1 MNGENSFTHFR
12 TDYWQ
17 VPEHDEAWVAK
28 QKKDFGETEFAQEF
42 ELQFHAASKM
52 LLKPSDFS
60 FIERVSS
67 PFVRKHIP
75 SDSPYLNDPDL
86 KWAPD
91 FNPNDVSPA
100 DRFVLLVDLAEGNG
114 DETAD
119 DTKKKS
125 KTRTP
130 DSNTVQVMKIIAN
143 SPANIRRFSESGVTV
158 KDAVRFVQVGT
169 WESNRKDEEYCGK
182 MTCALALDLL
192 KAAETDGVRV
202 MVEMNFQGKNY
213 VTSMRQHPLFF
224 DGLLQKTY
232 HTKPVPGEVRRRRIG
247 FKSGPEK
254 EHFCQLGAKMIARRR
269 IVPRDR
275 ATLGQLEQFGY
286 VKGKIKGIACHDDLS
301 YPVINHIPVMMD
313 DETFIS

>member
-60 FIERVSS
+60 FIERVGA
-67 PFVRKHIP
+67 PFERKYIP

-91 FNPNDVSPA
+91 FDPNDVSPS

-114 DETAD
+114 DEAVD

-130 DSNTVQVMKIIAN
+130 DSNTVQVMKVIAN
-143 SPANIRRFSESGVTV
+143 SPANIRRFSESGVTM
-158 KDAVRFVQVGT
+158 KDSVRFIQVGT
-169 WESNRKDEEYCGK
+169 
-182 MTCALALDLL
+182 
-192 KAAETDGVRV
+192 
-202 MVEMNFQGKNY
+202 
-213 VTSMRQHPLFF
+213 
-224 DGLLQKTY
+224 
-232 HTKPVPGEVRRRRIG
+232 
-247 FKSGPEK
+247 
-254 EHFCQLGAKMIARRR
+254 
-269 IVPRDR
+269 
-275 ATLGQLEQFGY
+275 
-286 VKGKIKGIACHDDLS
+286 
-301 YPVINHIPVMMD
+301 
-313 DETFIS
+313 